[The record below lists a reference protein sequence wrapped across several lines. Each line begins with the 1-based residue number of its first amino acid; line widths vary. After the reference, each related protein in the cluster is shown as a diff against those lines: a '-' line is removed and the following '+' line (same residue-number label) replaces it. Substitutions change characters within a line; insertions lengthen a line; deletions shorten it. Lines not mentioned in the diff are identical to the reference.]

1 MIITTTNNVE
11 GARIDEYL
19 QLVSVNVVIG
29 TNIFSDWFAS
39 ITDVFG
45 GKSRTYQ
52 RKLDDV
58 YDEALKRVREKAEK
72 LGADAVV
79 GVTYGSSAV
88 MQGAAEVI
96 AYGTAVKFR

>member
-39 ITDVFG
+39 ITD
-45 GKSRTYQ
+45 
-52 RKLDDV
+52 
-58 YDEALKRVREKAEK
+58 
-72 LGADAVV
+72 
-79 GVTYGSSAV
+79 
-88 MQGAAEVI
+88 
-96 AYGTAVKFR
+96 